1 MLEIVGKDH
10 QADYWITQAVFSQ
23 KNRRK
28 VNLAHVGVAFVDL
41 DYYKI
46 RELADLPPEAVLE
59 RVLSR
64 CQSLNIPLPSL
75 VIDSGQGLQV
85 KWFHEKLPRVA
96 LPRWEHLQAWLNQC
110 LLDLGADVGA
120 KDISRILRV
129 VQTVNQKNGYPVRVL
144 WQQTTGYTQDLYS
157 FNELIE
163 SVHQAHI
170 ANYRLTPAP
179 TKQPSRKISK
189 APVVQFNPRHAFSE
203 DSLNWTRVCDLKKLI
218 ELRGGEMG
226 DGLREPMAFYLCNH
240 FALRYRHQL
249 ALNPLDAWPEFRS
262 LCKSAAPHWDEA
274 RIREKTSNLYR
285 LTRDDAEGKTVEFM
299 GKEYRPLYTPK
310 NTFLID
316 LFGIT
321 DTEQRQM
328 LTIIGNDEYNRRE
341 SVRKAKPEYKAA
353 DRTYQE
359 AKRREAGAKP
369 REEYLQEAEDKKQQA
384 IRLHQQG
391 YSVRKIA
398 EAIGCSKSAAD
409 RYIKIKS

>member
-1 MLEIVGKDH
+1 M
-10 QADYWITQAVFSQ
+10 
-23 KNRRK
+23 
-28 VNLAHVGVAFVDL
+28 
-41 DYYKI
+41 
-46 RELADLPPEAVLE
+46 
-59 RVLSR
+59 
-64 CQSLNIPLPSL
+64 
-75 VIDSGQGLQV
+75 IDSGQGLQV

-170 ANYRLTPAP
+170 ANYRLAPAP
-179 TKQPSRKISK
+179 TKQSSRKKISK

-218 ELRGGEMG
+218 ELRGGEIG

-299 GKEYRPLYTPK
+299 GKEYRPLYTPG
-310 NTFLID
+310 NEYLIN

-341 SVRKAKPEYKAA
+341 SVRKARPEYKAA
-353 DRTYQE
+353 DRAYQE
-359 AKRREAGAKP
+359 AKRREAGARLQK
-369 REEYLQEAEDKKQQA
+369 EYLDEVKAEVDEKREQA
-384 IRLHQQG
+384 IALHKQG
-391 YSVRKIA
+391 LSVRQIA
-398 EAIGCSKSAAD
+398 AEMGCGKTTVS
-409 RYIKIKS
+409 RYLNRKK